1 MLDGGELKIEC
12 YDICV
17 VTQCKGR
24 IRNNIFGMKLGVA
37 PIVEKMRVVLGDLGI
52 RGEDLLNP

>member
-1 MLDGGELKIEC
+1 
-12 YDICV
+12 V
-17 VTQCKGR
+17 VTQGKGR

-52 RGEDLLNP
+52 HGEDLLNP